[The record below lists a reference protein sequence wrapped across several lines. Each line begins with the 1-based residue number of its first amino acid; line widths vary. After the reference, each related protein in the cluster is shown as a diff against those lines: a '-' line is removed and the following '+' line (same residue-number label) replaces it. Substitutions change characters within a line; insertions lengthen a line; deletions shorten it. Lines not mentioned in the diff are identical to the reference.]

1 MWDIDGSLNP
11 MGINETTQTKYT
23 ERRKQGP
30 DLILKRFVTYRLAAE
45 SGGKPVW
52 CYWGREEGFSWV
64 GSRPRN
70 GAESLS

>member
-52 CYWGREEGFSWV
+52 CY
-64 GSRPRN
+64 
-70 GAESLS
+70 